1 MAREQILWNKGWKFR
16 HGDFPAAAAPA
27 FDDSAWA
34 DICLPH
40 SFGIPYF
47 MEGQF
52 YVGYGCYRKSLFL
65 PQAWLGKRVALEF
78 QAAFQ
83 AAEVY
88 VNGQLAGSHK
98 GGYTPFAVDMTE
110 LLRPGENLVFVRV
123 NNLWDSRQAPRAGE
137 HVFNGGIYRDV
148 SLLVTDPV
156 RVAWEG
162 IWVTTPQASRERAL
176 VEVQTEVE
184 NLTAQNRPFRL
195 SSVVKYQGEAVAQA
209 EFSGEA
215 APGKGEALTQQ
226 LEVLAP
232 HLWSPESPELYTLET
247 TLSVEGQEPERQETT
262 FGVRWFA
269 FTAKEGFFLNG
280 EPYKIHGA
288 NVHQDHAGWSDAV
301 THTGIARD
309 VKLIKDCGMNFIRG
323 SHYPHHTVFAQEC
336 DRQGVL
342 FWSENCFWGT
352 GGPKQE
358 GYWTAS
364 AYPIRQEDEA
374 EFEESCLRSLEEMI
388 RANRNHPSIVVW
400 SMCNEPFFT
409 DAGTSEKMKAL
420 LQKLVAASHRLD
432 PTRPA
437 AIGGAQRGGIDV
449 LGDVAGYNGDGAA
462 IFHDPGFPNFVSEYG
477 SSVSDRP
484 GNFAPNYTDGVE
496 QPHPWRS
503 GISLWCGFHHGSI
516 LFDMGHM
523 GMIDYYRLPLD
534 TWHWYR
540 ENLLGIPRP
549 EHAVEGRAARLS
561 LTADRLELTDDG
573 TQDVQLVVS
582 LLGEDGRRV
591 LSPQQVRLEVV
602 SGGAV
607 FPTGKVYEMSGE
619 KGSLLDGMGAIE
631 LRALYPGETVIRAQ
645 AEGVPPVELQLLV
658 TGDSPWDGR
667 ELVPLPAPPSVMAP
681 PPRQALDEIGLYRP
695 VFASGEDPQC
705 PAKNVTDG
713 QWETCWKPASPEAG
727 QWVMVDLEGTKDV
740 EGIHVVFRGM
750 VQHAVEVA
758 LSHTR
763 EDFRTIYNSGERP
776 AVTDVSLDN
785 LGQQARFIRVRFP
798 GETTPIC
805 KIEVFA

>member
-98 GGYTPFAVDMTE
+98 GGYTPFVVDMTE

-184 NLTAQNRPFRL
+184 NLTAQKRSFRL

-215 APGKGEALTQQ
+215 APGKKESFTQQ
-226 LEVLAP
+226 LEVLSP

-323 SHYPHHTVFAQEC
+323 SHYPHHTVFSQEC

-364 AYPIRQEDEA
+364 PTPSARRTR
-374 EFEESCLRSLEEMI
+374 RSL
-388 RANRNHPSIVVW
+388 R
-400 SMCNEPFFT
+400 
-409 DAGTSEKMKAL
+409 KAACAL
-420 LQKLVAASHRLD
+420 
-432 PTRPA
+432 
-437 AIGGAQRGGIDV
+437 
-449 LGDVAGYNGDGAA
+449 
-462 IFHDPGFPNFVSEYG
+462 
-477 SSVSDRP
+477 
-484 GNFAPNYTDGVE
+484 
-496 QPHPWRS
+496 WR
-503 GISLWCGFHHGSI
+503 
-516 LFDMGHM
+516 
-523 GMIDYYRLPLD
+523 R
-534 TWHWYR
+534 
-540 ENLLGIPRP
+540 
-549 EHAVEGRAARLS
+549 
-561 LTADRLELTDDG
+561 
-573 TQDVQLVVS
+573 
-582 LLGEDGRRV
+582 
-591 LSPQQVRLEVV
+591 
-602 SGGAV
+602 
-607 FPTGKVYEMSGE
+607 
-619 KGSLLDGMGAIE
+619 
-631 LRALYPGETVIRAQ
+631 
-645 AEGVPPVELQLLV
+645 
-658 TGDSPWDGR
+658 
-667 ELVPLPAPPSVMAP
+667 
-681 PPRQALDEIGLYRP
+681 
-695 VFASGEDPQC
+695 
-705 PAKNVTDG
+705 
-713 QWETCWKPASPEAG
+713 
-727 QWVMVDLEGTKDV
+727 
-740 EGIHVVFRGM
+740 
-750 VQHAVEVA
+750 
-758 LSHTR
+758 
-763 EDFRTIYNSGERP
+763 
-776 AVTDVSLDN
+776 
-785 LGQQARFIRVRFP
+785 
-798 GETTPIC
+798 
-805 KIEVFA
+805 